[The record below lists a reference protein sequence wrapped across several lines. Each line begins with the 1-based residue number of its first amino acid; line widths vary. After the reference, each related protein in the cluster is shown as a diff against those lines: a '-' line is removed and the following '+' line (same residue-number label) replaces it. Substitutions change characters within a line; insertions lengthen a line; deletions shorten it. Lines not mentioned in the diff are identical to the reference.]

1 MKRTIFSVLT
11 AALAASALFV
21 SCEPLEPS
29 TREDTFYRIASV
41 SYKDGDASL
50 LLDYTGESYKFSN
63 FSTKSDMNRFG
74 VQNGDRVIAE
84 ITMTAVGTVT
94 NNTLTLN
101 RVIKY
106 PKYALSE
113 SLPADSLNYGFRFCS
128 LNLVSVI
135 YPTAWTQGHVLSIA
149 PEYYSSH
156 KGVKPAFKLYP
167 SKVVGDTLMLNLFC
181 DMPDTLTVWDTEQ
194 AFVNFDIST
203 LRDQVSDQA
212 EQNHRDSL
220 RKIIDNGEAA
230 LLVWHFEVTSIDDE
244 VEADETGMADP
255 VIKDLHVE
263 GLLLLRDAAFQ
274 KEPLKYEEEDEE
286 DEEVT
291 EIEEEKE
298 EKVLSR

>member
-1 MKRTIFSVLT
+1 MLSLINLQLKLLSKATMKRTIFSVLT

-106 PKYALSE
+106 PRYALSE
-113 SLPADSLNYGFRFCS
+113 SRPADSLNYGFRFCS

-203 LRDQVSDQA
+203 LRDQVSDLA

-220 RKIIDNGEAA
+220 LTQLEATGKDRINVKVTAPTFMRVKMFKTSGEVIEIKLDNY
-230 LLVWHFEVTSIDDE
+230 LIPTVTVSLPFD
-244 VEADETGMADP
+244 
-255 VIKDLHVE
+255 
-263 GLLLLRDAAFQ
+263 F
-274 KEPLKYEEEDEE
+274 
-286 DEEVT
+286 
-291 EIEEEKE
+291 
-298 EKVLSR
+298 

>member
-1 MKRTIFSVLT
+1 MLSLINLQLKLLSKATMKRTIFSVLT

-84 ITMTAVGTVT
+84 ITMTAVGTIT

-106 PKYALSE
+106 PRYALSE
-113 SLPADSLNYGFRFCS
+113 SRPADSLNYGFRFCS

-135 YPTAWTQGHVLSIA
+135 YPTAWTQGHVPSIA

-212 EQNHRDSL
+212 EQNHRDSRL
-220 RKIIDNGEAA
+220 TQLEALKKERINVKVTAPRFMRVKMFKTSGEVSEIKLDNY
-230 LLVWHFEVTSIDDE
+230 LIPTVTVSLPFD
-244 VEADETGMADP
+244 
-255 VIKDLHVE
+255 
-263 GLLLLRDAAFQ
+263 F
-274 KEPLKYEEEDEE
+274 
-286 DEEVT
+286 
-291 EIEEEKE
+291 
-298 EKVLSR
+298 

>member
-1 MKRTIFSVLT
+1 MLSLINLQLKLLSKATMKRTIFSVLT
-11 AALAASALFV
+11 AALATSALFV

-220 RKIIDNGEAA
+220 LTQLEALKKERINVKVTAPRFMRVKMFKTSGEVSEIS
-230 LLVWHFEVTSIDDE
+230 LVNYPSPTVTVSLPFD
-244 VEADETGMADP
+244 
-255 VIKDLHVE
+255 
-263 GLLLLRDAAFQ
+263 F
-274 KEPLKYEEEDEE
+274 
-286 DEEVT
+286 
-291 EIEEEKE
+291 
-298 EKVLSR
+298 

>member
-1 MKRTIFSVLT
+1 MLSLINLQLKLLSKATMKRTIFSVLT

-106 PKYALSE
+106 PRYALSE
-113 SLPADSLNYGFRFCS
+113 SRPADSLNYGFRFCS

-220 RKIIDNGEAA
+220 LTQLEALKKERINVKVTAPRFMRVKMFKTSGEVSEIS
-230 LLVWHFEVTSIDDE
+230 LVNYPSPTVTVSLPFD
-244 VEADETGMADP
+244 
-255 VIKDLHVE
+255 
-263 GLLLLRDAAFQ
+263 F
-274 KEPLKYEEEDEE
+274 
-286 DEEVT
+286 
-291 EIEEEKE
+291 
-298 EKVLSR
+298 

>member
-1 MKRTIFSVLT
+1 MLSLINLQLKLLSKATMKRTIFSVLT

-212 EQNHRDSL
+212 EQDHRDSL
-220 RKIIDNGEAA
+220 LTQLEATGKDRINVKGTAPTFMRVKMFKTSGEVSEIS
-230 LLVWHFEVTSIDDE
+230 LVNYPSPTVTVSLPFD
-244 VEADETGMADP
+244 
-255 VIKDLHVE
+255 
-263 GLLLLRDAAFQ
+263 F
-274 KEPLKYEEEDEE
+274 
-286 DEEVT
+286 
-291 EIEEEKE
+291 
-298 EKVLSR
+298 

>member
-1 MKRTIFSVLT
+1 MLSLINLQLKLLSKATMKRTIFSVLT

-220 RKIIDNGEAA
+220 LTQLEATGKDRINVKGTAPTFMRVKMFKTSGEVSEIS
-230 LLVWHFEVTSIDDE
+230 LVNYPSPTVTVSLPFD
-244 VEADETGMADP
+244 
-255 VIKDLHVE
+255 
-263 GLLLLRDAAFQ
+263 F
-274 KEPLKYEEEDEE
+274 
-286 DEEVT
+286 
-291 EIEEEKE
+291 
-298 EKVLSR
+298 

>member
-1 MKRTIFSVLT
+1 MLSLINLQLKLLSKATMKRTIFSVLT

-84 ITMTAVGTVT
+84 ITMTAVGTIT

-220 RKIIDNGEAA
+220 LTQLEALKKERINVKVTAPRFMRVKMFKTSGEVSEIS
-230 LLVWHFEVTSIDDE
+230 LVNYPSPTVTVSLPFD
-244 VEADETGMADP
+244 
-255 VIKDLHVE
+255 
-263 GLLLLRDAAFQ
+263 F
-274 KEPLKYEEEDEE
+274 
-286 DEEVT
+286 
-291 EIEEEKE
+291 
-298 EKVLSR
+298 

>member
-1 MKRTIFSVLT
+1 MLSLINLQLKLLSKATMKRTIFSVLT

-106 PKYALSE
+106 PRYALSE

-220 RKIIDNGEAA
+220 LTQLEALKKERINVKVTAPRFMRVKMFKTSGEVSEIS
-230 LLVWHFEVTSIDDE
+230 LVNYPSPTVTVSLPFD
-244 VEADETGMADP
+244 
-255 VIKDLHVE
+255 
-263 GLLLLRDAAFQ
+263 F
-274 KEPLKYEEEDEE
+274 
-286 DEEVT
+286 
-291 EIEEEKE
+291 
-298 EKVLSR
+298 

>member
-1 MKRTIFSVLT
+1 MLSLINLQLKLLSKATMKRTIFSVLT

-212 EQNHRDSL
+212 EQDHRDSL
-220 RKIIDNGEAA
+220 LTQLEATGKDRINVKVTAPRFMRVKMFKTSGEVSEIK
-230 LLVWHFEVTSIDDE
+230 LVNYPSPTVTVSLPFD
-244 VEADETGMADP
+244 
-255 VIKDLHVE
+255 
-263 GLLLLRDAAFQ
+263 F
-274 KEPLKYEEEDEE
+274 
-286 DEEVT
+286 
-291 EIEEEKE
+291 
-298 EKVLSR
+298 

>member
-1 MKRTIFSVLT
+1 MLSLINLQLKLLSKATMKRTIFSVLT

-212 EQNHRDSL
+212 EQDHRDSL
-220 RKIIDNGEAA
+220 LTQLEATGKDRINVKVTAPRFMRVKMFKTSGEVSEIS
-230 LLVWHFEVTSIDDE
+230 LVNYPSPTVTVSLPFD
-244 VEADETGMADP
+244 
-255 VIKDLHVE
+255 
-263 GLLLLRDAAFQ
+263 F
-274 KEPLKYEEEDEE
+274 
-286 DEEVT
+286 
-291 EIEEEKE
+291 
-298 EKVLSR
+298 

>member
-1 MKRTIFSVLT
+1 MLSLINLQLKLLSKATMKRTIFSVLT

-220 RKIIDNGEAA
+220 LTQLEALKKERINVKVTAPRFMRVKMFKTSGEVSEIS
-230 LLVWHFEVTSIDDE
+230 LVNYPSPTVTVSLPFD
-244 VEADETGMADP
+244 
-255 VIKDLHVE
+255 
-263 GLLLLRDAAFQ
+263 F
-274 KEPLKYEEEDEE
+274 
-286 DEEVT
+286 
-291 EIEEEKE
+291 
-298 EKVLSR
+298 